1 MNKSKVDAIFSENV
15 KTEFSTDHNIPTFSF
30 NETVASVFDDMI
42 ARSIPGYDE
51 VQKLTE
57 LLALKLELSN
67 DDIIYDLG
75 CSTGTSLVRI
85 AETLKNNTQQETYK
99 LPQMIGIDNSA
110 PMIEKLTEKL
120 KAHDLLND
128 IQAINNSIID
138 IELQTSKL
146 IISHYTLQFINPE
159 LRLKI
164 LKRICSSLC
173 TGGYFIFSEKVKH
186 ESEEIEALITDSY
199 YRYKAKNGYSKTEIM
214 RKRAAL
220 ENFLRPFTIN
230 QNLELLKSAGFSE
243 VDVVGKELCFVTMI
257 CRK

>member
-42 ARSIPGYDE
+42 ARSIPGYEE

-57 LLALKLELSN
+57 RIALKLELSN

-85 AETLKNNTQQETYK
+85 AETLKNNTENNTLQEKYK

-110 PMIEKLTEKL
+110 PMIEKLNEKL

-128 IQAINNSIID
+128 ICAINNSIID

-159 LRLKI
+159 LRQEI
-164 LKRICSSLC
+164 LKKICSSLC

-199 YRYKAKNGYSKTEIM
+199 YQYKAKNGYSKTEIM

-220 ENFLRPFTIN
+220 DHS
-230 QNLELLKSAGFSE
+230 LLIK
-243 VDVVGKELCFVTMI
+243 I
-257 CRK
+257 